1 MIPNTWIILTFIIL
15 GCDGALA
22 LCDGVLRGAIELIHF
37 PLDKSFCVQAHH
49 CCDKQS
55 QNDLYDQYW
64 ILKSFLL
71 RALGPFLRLQRRILD
86 RVEAAANEDLQAAV
100 ESVAAGAEHELS
112 DRDRRHAQDVI
123 RYAERSKRQAQ
134 QCDNSYSFALK
145 QAINCFEIS
154 EDPRR
159 LLDLSRNHLFEKV
172 AGKREGDERAEEHA
186 WHRYW
191 DREEESLDLALED
204 LRVRE
209 SEHYVI
215 QSYRKRHD
223 KRQWVQNVDRSDC
236 QKGMRTHPQD
246 EFVEVLL
253 NQFQVEDAEPDD
265 NEESREAE
273 DLRNT
278 LASAAAAVVAGL
290 VGGLLVYG
298 LVLVDDGLL
307 FVVYHS
313 HMILSVLLFA
323 EVAI

>member
-1 MIPNTWIILTFIIL
+1 M
-15 GCDGALA
+15 
-22 LCDGVLRGAIELIHF
+22 
-37 PLDKSFCVQAHH
+37 
-49 CCDKQS
+49 
-55 QNDLYDQYW
+55 
-64 ILKSFLL
+64 
-71 RALGPFLRLQRRILD
+71 
-86 RVEAAANEDLQAAV
+86 
-100 ESVAAGAEHELS
+100 
-112 DRDRRHAQDVI
+112 
-123 RYAERSKRQAQ
+123 
-134 QCDNSYSFALK
+134 
-145 QAINCFEIS
+145 
-154 EDPRR
+154 
-159 LLDLSRNHLFEKV
+159 
-172 AGKREGDERAEEHA
+172 
-186 WHRYW
+186 
-191 DREEESLDLALED
+191 
-204 LRVRE
+204 
-209 SEHYVI
+209 I

-223 KRQWVQNVDRSDC
+223 KRQRVQNVDRSDC